1 MCVYC
6 LSPCKP
12 LSSLSHANSIPV
24 NVALRL
30 SIIADPILVEATGCA
45 FQPPF
50 LVLKRNSL
58 QDLWVKADT
67 MILSLPSLPSTLCP
81 GRRVSGRH
89 GLTSS
94 NGTAGKLSM
103 KSNNT
108 YHIEVSHL
116 CICTGLFEGDRKN
129 RNMHIM
135 EGLRSTRASC
145 TGVV

>member
-1 MCVYC
+1 VCIVFPPANRCHPFRMQI
-6 LSPCKP
+6 P
-12 LSSLSHANSIPV
+12 SLSTWHSDYYF
-24 NVALRL
+24 
-30 SIIADPILVEATGCA
+30 IADPILVEATGCA

-50 LVLKRNSL
+50 LVLKRNSP
-58 QDLWVKADT
+58 QDLWIKADK
-67 MILSLPSLPSTLCP
+67 MILSLPSLPLTLCP

-116 CICTGLFEGDRKN
+116 CRCTGLVEGDRKN